1 MAQCTSVN
9 ESHLALYTRLREFV
23 GFNAQDVEQ
32 IRKLAPVLIPE
43 QERITD
49 EFYRAIL
56 REPETAVFV
65 EGRVEGLKKTHA
77 RWFEELFSGRYDG
90 AYFENRWRI
99 GMVHVRIGLSPRWVD
114 LVMTHI
120 HEQVLATLH
129 RLLGPEGVDAH
140 RSIAR
145 LLELD
150 RAIIQLAYDEDRL
163 DRLSEF
169 TGMKRALIEN
179 VVRIARS

>member
-1 MAQCTSVN
+1 MTDSY
-9 ESHLALYTRLREFV
+9 LPLYDRLRDFV
-23 GFNAQDVEQ
+23 GFSHEDIEQ
-32 IRKLAPVLIPE
+32 IKRLAPVLIPE
-43 QERITD
+43 QGRITD
-49 EFYRAIL
+49 EFYAAIL
-56 REPETAVFV
+56 REPETAAFV

-77 RWFEELFSGRYDG
+77 RWFEELFSGNYD
-90 AYFENRWRI
+90 ASYFENRWRI

-120 HEQVLATLH
+120 HEQVLATLY
-129 RLLGPEGVDAH
+129 RLLGPEGVQAH

-179 VVRIARS
+179 VVRIAR